1 MWTREQL
8 KTSAQD
14 VLRRNYWM
22 PFLASLLYNLMLSFL
37 GSSDSVTPTF
47 SMNIPVNSGSAETTI
62 TPEAIERM
70 EELFG
75 AVDWAKVL
83 PAIALGGFALFL
95 FVTIV
100 VVLSLAL
107 NFLVIGPL
115 AVGYSRYYIVNRER
129 DARLDELFA
138 GFKKGY
144 LNVAKGQFMT
154 TLLIELWTLLFIVP
168 GIIYS
173 YKWFHVS
180 RILAENPTLTGKRA
194 REISEAMTDGEKWEM
209 FVLGLSFLGWTFL
222 GALCC
227 GVGLMFVEPYIQATM
242 AELYAVQRRRV
253 LDAGLATPEELPGV

>member
-8 KTSAQD
+8 KTSAKD

-107 NFLVIGPL
+107 NFLVTGPL
-115 AVGYSRYYIVNRER
+115 AVGYSRY
-129 DARLDELFA
+129 
-138 GFKKGY
+138 
-144 LNVAKGQFMT
+144 
-154 TLLIELWTLLFIVP
+154 
-168 GIIYS
+168 
-173 YKWFHVS
+173 
-180 RILAENPTLTGKRA
+180 
-194 REISEAMTDGEKWEM
+194 
-209 FVLGLSFLGWTFL
+209 
-222 GALCC
+222 
-227 GVGLMFVEPYIQATM
+227 
-242 AELYAVQRRRV
+242 
-253 LDAGLATPEELPGV
+253 